1 MAMQNHFPLETFMYK
16 LKWRDLF
23 LKKVNVPGTGI
34 VIGLKEAPRLHLHTS
49 LLRANMPLHYH

>member
-1 MAMQNHFPLETFMYK
+1 MYK
-16 LKWRDLF
+16 LKGRDLF
-23 LKKVNVPGTGI
+23 LKKVNVPVKGI